1 MFLSLK
7 LKTYK
12 LTPFQEMLVRLMRV
26 MVALSARHTGCGG
39 TINTTVRLVRVMVA
53 LSALL
58 TGCGGTI
65 NTTQQVNKGKGWS
78 TQFNVFWK

>member
-1 MFLSLK
+1 MSLK

-12 LTPFQEMLVRLMRV
+12 LTPFQEMLVRLIRG

-39 TINTTVRLVRVMVA
+39 AINTTTPVRLVRVMVA

-65 NTTQQVNKGKGWS
+65 NTTQQVNKQRQGQVN
-78 TQFNVFWK
+78 TV